1 MKNIKDIKAREIL
14 DSRGNPTVEC
24 DIYLKDNSFG
34 RASVPS
40 GASTG
45 IHEALELRDNDQK
58 RYGGK
63 GVKKAIFN
71 ILEIIAPKLINQSF
85 DNIKDFD
92 KKILLIDG
100 TDNKS
105 YLGANSTLSLS
116 LAFAKAL
123 ANQKKE
129 ELFYF
134 LSEDNNY
141 ILPVPMMNIVNGGT
155 HADNN
160 VDIQEFMVVPIGAPS
175 FSESI
180 RYGCEIFHSLKSK
193 LKSKGLNTNV
203 GDEGGFA
210 PNINSSN
217 DIIELIIDSVDSTGL
232 KMNQDIMLS
241 LDVASSEFYK
251 DSYYHLRGENK
262 TLSSDQMVEYL
273 KDLSISYPIFS
284 IEDGMSEDDWDG
296 WKNLTQAIGDSIQ
309 LVGDDLFATNIT
321 RLQEGINK
329 NIANSILIKVNQ
341 IGTLSETLDAIN
353 LAKKN
358 NYSCVISHRSGETED
373 TTIADLAV
381 ACSAGQIKTG
391 SLSRTDRT
399 AKYNQLLRIEEILGK
414 EAKFSGRKILR
425 VKD

>member
-1 MKNIKDIKAREIL
+1 MKKIKIIKAREIL

-24 DIYLKDNSFG
+24 DIYLEDNSFG
-34 RASVPS
+34 RAAIPS

-45 IHEALELRDNDQK
+45 MHEAIELRDQDMD

-63 GVKKAIFN
+63 GVKKSISN
-71 ILEIIAPKLINQSF
+71 ILKIVAPNLINKIYE
-85 DNIKDFD
+85 NINEFD
-92 KKILLIDG
+92 KELISLDG
-100 TDNKS
+100 TKNKS
-105 YLGANSTLSLS
+105 YLGANTTLSLS

-123 ANQKKE
+123 ANHHNK
-129 ELFYF
+129 ELFSF
-134 LSEDNNY
+134 LSDNKNY
-141 ILPVPMMNIVNGGT
+141 LLPVPMMNIINGGS

-160 VDIQEFMVVPIGAPS
+160 VDIQEFMIVPLGAPS

-193 LKSKGLNTNV
+193 LKAKGLNTNV

-217 DIIELIIDSVDSTGL
+217 EVIELIIEAVNSTGL
-232 KMNQDIMLS
+232 KMKKDIMIS
-241 LDVASSEFYK
+241 LDIASTEFFNNYR
-251 DSYYHLRGENK
+251 YHLKGENK
-262 TLSSDQMVEYL
+262 ILSSDEMVEYL
-273 KDLSISYPIFS
+273 KNLSSIYPIYS

-296 WKNLTQAIGDSIQ
+296 WKNLTKAIGDTTQ
-309 LVGDDLFATNIT
+309 LVGDDLFVTNIK

-341 IGTLSETLDAIN
+341 IGTLSETLEAIN

-358 NYSCVISHRSGETED
+358 NYTCVISHRSGETED

-381 ACSAGQIKTG
+381 ATSVGQIKTG

-399 AKYNQLLRIEEILGK
+399 AKYNQLLRIEEILGN
-414 EAKFSGRKILR
+414 EAKFAGNQINKH
-425 VKD
+425 